1 MSAMHPKATDTSL
14 RTACR
19 EGPEQKRRSS
29 YDDAASLFSSAHASP
44 ANSDSAT
51 VRHSTRIRP
60 PTKLHGLPSPRSTR
74 LPVSRRHQ
82 STTPP
87 QAIAPRD

>member
-1 MSAMHPKATDTSL
+1 MLKYYFTIRWVDHVDDDKFSESL
-14 RTACR
+14 
-19 EGPEQKRRSS
+19 S
-29 YDDAASLFSSAHASP
+29 DDAVSLFSPAHALP
-44 ANSDSAT
+44 TNSDNPT

-60 PTKLHGLPSPRSTR
+60 PTKLHGLPLPRSTR

-82 STTPP
+82 STTRP